1 MPSLR
6 KDRGNAWWAR
16 VIIDGRQ
23 VACKMFPPGKKG
35 GPEWRAA
42 KEWEEQQTKEMAQK
56 APRTPTAFEKLLG
69 WGEAYLAHA
78 DRTMKHQ
85 TKTEKET
92 VMREFFAFCGK
103 EGIQSLEA
111 ITKPKIYAFLSQVAD
126 TRTPNRANV
135 YRKNL
140 LAAWNWG
147 ISYVE
152 GFPHSPWVVESVP
165 PFTVEA
171 GERYVPPEG
180 DVIRVLQMAHG
191 QDLVM
196 LLTYYFTGGRRSELF
211 RLSWEQDVRLDTARI
226 RLTDYKGRN
235 GKKRVRWYTMHPE
248 LIKAYAWWWEAR
260 PCKVD
265 NVFMQ
270 VHCDSHLGEPF
281 KQRRW
286 FMTKLCEKAG
296 VKPFGFHG
304 LRHKSAAIT
313 FETGGIAA
321 AQILM
326 GHDRATTTD
335 RYVRSVGLYSD
346 QSAILEALGGSGIGS
361 AISELLKTKM
371 PLEGLAQEANCTQGF
386 VHNVVQ

>member
-1 MPSLR
+1 MPTLR
-6 KDRGNAWWAR
+6 KDRGNGWWAR

-23 VACKMFPPGKKG
+23 TVCKMFPPGKKG

-42 KEWEEQQTKEMAQK
+42 KEWEEQQAKELIK
-56 APRTPTAFEKLLG
+56 ETPPTLTALEKLLD
-69 WGEAYLAHA
+69 WGEAYLAHVE
-78 DRTMKHQ
+78 RTMKHQ
-85 TKTEKET
+85 TKTEKKT
-92 VMREFFAFCGK
+92 VMREFFSFCRK
-103 EGIQSLEA
+103 EGIHSLEA
-111 ITKPKIYAFLSQVAD
+111 VTKPKVYAFLSQLAD
-126 TRTPNRANV
+126 SKSPNRANV

-147 ISYVE
+147 IDYVE
-152 GFPHSPWVVESVP
+152 GFPRSPWVIESIT

-171 GERYVPPEG
+171 GERYVPPEA
-180 DVIRVLQMAHG
+180 DVIKVLREAKG

-211 RLSWEQDVRLDTARI
+211 RLSWGQDVQLDAGRI
-226 RLTDYKGRN
+226 RLIDYKGRN

-248 LIKAYAWWWEAR
+248 LIKAYAWWWHAR

-270 VHCDSHLGEPF
+270 VHCEMYLGKPF
-281 KQRRW
+281 TQRRW
-286 FMTKLCEKAG
+286 LMANLCKKAE

-313 FETGGIAA
+313 FEAGGIAA

-326 GHDRATTTD
+326 GHERATTTD
-335 RYVRSVGLYSD
+335 RYVKSVGLYSD
-346 QSAILEALGGSGIGS
+346 QRVILDALGGSGIGS
-361 AISELLKTKM
+361 AIAELLEKGM
-371 PLEGLAQEANCTQGF
+371 PLESSAQEAFCTQDH
-386 VHNVVQ
+386 VHKVVQ